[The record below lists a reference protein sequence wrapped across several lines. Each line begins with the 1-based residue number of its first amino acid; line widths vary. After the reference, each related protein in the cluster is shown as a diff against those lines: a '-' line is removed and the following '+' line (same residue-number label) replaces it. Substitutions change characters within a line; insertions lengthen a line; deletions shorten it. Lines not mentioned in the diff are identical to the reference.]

1 MWANWHGGIFIKDN
15 ENIIFGDKKLLDNL
29 VKKYNNLEF
38 SEIQKDIF
46 SKRFNNGIPS
56 EEILIQSLNNLIDLL
71 KDVDKEKNIFKAIT
85 EDTTKQDNEKKVFNE
100 NNGLAIA
107 SQNNDNAK
115 GEDGLDIAPD
125 INVLS
130 NLIAY
135 ENLEPP
141 LSIGLF
147 GEWGSGKSFFM
158 NEIHKKVDSLSSSNN
173 KVFCQNI
180 VHIEFNAWHYSDSNL
195 WASLVSKIF
204 NTLNDKI
211 KGTENKNSLFEKLQ
225 FSQDR
230 LSEIKIEQEK
240 AHLTYYL
247 GQQCNWLFTPFSPMM
262 SDFN

>member
-1 MWANWHGGIFIKDN
+1 MVLCAKV
-15 ENIIFGDKKLLDNL
+15 E
-29 VKKYNNLEF
+29 YNNLEF

-71 KDVDKEKNIFKAIT
+71 KDVDKEKNIFKDIT
-85 EDTTKQDNEKKVFNE
+85 EDIAKQDNEKKVFNE

-107 SQNNDNAK
+107 SQNNDNPK
-115 GEDGLDIAPD
+115 GEDSLDIASD
-125 INVLS
+125 VNALS
-130 NLIAY
+130 KLIAY
-135 ENLEPP
+135 EKLDPP

-240 AHLTYYL
+240 INDKIKQDETELVEEKEL
-247 GQQCNWLFTPFSPMM
+247 
-262 SDFN
+262 